1 MRRKPVVSSSI
12 SKNLPSNKKVIIV
25 GAGPGGLSAGML
37 LASKGYSV
45 DIYEKE
51 DRVGGRNSFFRLGD
65 YTFDIGPTF
74 LMMKDVLEDIFIK
87 TGKRLDDFVETVR
100 LDPMYRL
107 KFGDGRELYP
117 SPDREKMKQ
126 TMEAFSPGSF
136 NGYLKYLEKEGK
148 KYNRLIP
155 CLSIPYGK
163 LSDFFSKNL

>member
-1 MRRKPVVSSSI
+1 MVPHSSDNKLS
-12 SKNLPSNKKVIIV
+12 SNKRVIIV

-51 DRVGGRNSFFRLGD
+51 DKAGGRNSFFKLGD

-87 TGKRLDDFVETVR
+87 SGKRLEAFVDITR

-107 KFGDGRELYP
+107 RYADGRELYP
-117 SPDREKMKQ
+117 SPDRK
-126 TMEAFSPGSF
+126 
-136 NGYLKYLEKEGK
+136 
-148 KYNRLIP
+148 R
-155 CLSIPYGK
+155 
-163 LSDFFSKNL
+163 